1 MTLKNIVTAFIVGF
15 LFAVGLNISGM
26 TQPQKVM
33 GFLDLFG
40 AWDPSLVF
48 VMVGAILV
56 HAGYFFLIKPRFQQP
71 VFAKTYQVPA
81 RKDLTGSLIL
91 GALLF
96 GVGWGLGGY
105 CPGPAIT
112 SLATFSLNP
121 ALFIVAMLV
130 GMALYRVVENKLPL
144 SK

>member
-1 MTLKNIVTAFIVGF
+1 MTLKNIITAFIVGF

-56 HAGYFFLIKPRFQQP
+56 HAGYFFLIKPRFQKP
-71 VFAKTYQVPA
+71 VLAKTYQVPA

-91 GALLF
+91 GAILF

-105 CPGPAIT
+105 CP
-112 SLATFSLNP
+112 
-121 ALFIVAMLV
+121 
-130 GMALYRVVENKLPL
+130 
-144 SK
+144 